1 MCIILI
7 VIKIISTAEAVDLAG
22 NFASRAECAAV
33 FVPEERYP

>member
-7 VIKIISTAEAVDLAG
+7 VIKIIATAKAFDLTG
-22 NFASRAECAAV
+22 NFAFQAKLFAV

>member
-7 VIKIISTAEAVDLAG
+7 VIKIIATAKAFDLTS
-22 NFASRAECAAV
+22 NFAFQAERFAV